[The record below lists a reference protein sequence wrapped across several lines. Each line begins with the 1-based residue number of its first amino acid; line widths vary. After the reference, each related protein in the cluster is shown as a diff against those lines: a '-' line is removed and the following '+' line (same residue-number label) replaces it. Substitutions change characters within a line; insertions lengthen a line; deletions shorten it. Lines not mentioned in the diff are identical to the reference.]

1 MSLGQIVRFGVVGL
15 FNTLSG
21 LTVIY
26 ALKLFAGLGDVLAN
40 SIGYAAGM
48 AISFGLNG
56 GWTFNYQG
64 TQFPALARFFV
75 TMAVSYSLNLL
86 TVLMAI
92 HHGGLNPYLAQA
104 LGIPPFTLCSFLMS
118 KYWVFKVQ
126 A

>member
-1 MSLGQIVRFGVVGL
+1 MSLGQVIRYGAVGL
-15 FNTLSG
+15 FNTVSG
-21 LTVIY
+21 LAVIY
-26 ALKLFAGLGDVLAN
+26 ALKLFAGAGDVLAN

-64 TQFPALARFFV
+64 AQIHALGRFVV

-86 TVLMAI
+86 TVLLAI
-92 HHGGLNPYLAQA
+92 HHGGLNPYVAQA
-104 LGIPPFTLCSFLMS
+104 LGVPPFTLCSFLLS